1 MSYVTPYG
9 YKTNVLPMSA
19 GGYKATDFV
28 RTGLPPMLLMWAGD
42 SIMLP
47 LLYDL

>member
-1 MSYVTPYG
+1 
-9 YKTNVLPMSA
+9 MSA

-28 RTGLPPMLLMWAGD
+28 RTGLPLMLLMWAGY
-42 SIMLP
+42 SIALP

>member
-1 MSYVTPYG
+1 
-9 YKTNVLPMSA
+9 MSA
-19 GGYKATDFV
+19 GRYEATDFV

-42 SIMLP
+42 SIVLP